1 MQKDPEIQCL
11 ESAVVYRNPWMRVR
25 EDKIVRASG
34 ARGIYGV
41 VEKDDFAVIAPLQD
55 GRLHLVEQYR
65 YPVGGRFWEFPQG
78 SLPGGGADLLATARA
93 ELREETG
100 LQARQITRVGR
111 MFEAAGYSN
120 QAFEVFLATGLSQ
133 HGTRL
138 EAEEEGLVSRS
149 FAVAEV
155 QAMIVDGVIR
165 DAVTVAAFGLL
176 RLKGLL

>member
-1 MQKDPEIQCL
+1 MQKAEEIQCL

-41 VEKDDFAVIAPLQD
+41 VEKDDFAVIAALQD
-55 GRLHLVEQYR
+55 GHLHLVEQYR

-100 LQARQITRVGR
+100 LEAAQITQVGR

-120 QAFEVFLATGLSQ
+120 QAFEIFLATGLSQ
-133 HGTRL
+133 HGAHL
-138 EAEEEGLVSRS
+138 ESEEEGLVSCA
-149 FAVAEV
+149 FPVAEV
-155 QAMIVDGVIR
+155 QSMIVDGIIR